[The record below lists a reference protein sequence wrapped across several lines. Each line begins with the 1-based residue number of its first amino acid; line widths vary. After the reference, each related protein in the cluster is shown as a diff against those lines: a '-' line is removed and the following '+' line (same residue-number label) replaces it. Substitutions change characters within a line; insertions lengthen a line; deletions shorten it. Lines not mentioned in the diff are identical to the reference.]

1 MPVIYEPKGKAR
13 EYSPYACNL
22 YIGCSHRCQYCYAP
36 HALQR
41 SAENYFG
48 LPEPRKDVL
57 RNLEKDLRARRYTE
71 QILLSF
77 IGDVYCENADQSY
90 TTRAALQLLDQYG
103 APVAILSK
111 GGERMLRDLDV
122 FRGFGSRLAVGSTL
136 TFFDEGKSREWESG
150 AASPAER
157 MEVLKTLHEA
167 GVRTFASLEPV
178 IEPDESLRLIEKTLE
193 DDSIDHYKIGKLN
206 NYKGLDRGVDWPGF
220 LQEALRLLRPAGKQV
235 YIKESLREV
244 SPDVQLLAEEM
255 DPERYIVRADPDEVL
270 EWIPTY

>member
-41 SAENYFG
+41 AAENYFG
-48 LPEPRKDVL
+48 LPEPRKNIL
-57 RNLEKDLRARRYTE
+57 RYLEKDLQARRYSE

-77 IGDVYCENADQSY
+77 IGDVYCENADHSR
-90 TTRAALQLLDQYG
+90 TTRAALQLLNQYG
-103 APVAILSK
+103 APVAVLSK
-111 GGERMLRDLDV
+111 GGERILRDLDV
-122 FRGFGSRLAVGSTL
+122 FQAFGSRIAVGATL
-136 TFFDEGKSREWESG
+136 TFFDEKKSREWESG
-150 AASPAER
+150 AASPGER
-157 MEVLKTLHEA
+157 MAVLKALHEA

-178 IEPDESLRLIEKTLE
+178 IDPAESLRLIEQTLAE
-193 DDSIDHYKIGKLN
+193 DSIDHYKIGKLN

-220 LQEALRLLRPAGKQV
+220 LQEAVNLLRPAGKQV

-244 SPDVQLLAEEM
+244 SPAVRLLAEEV
-255 DPERYIVRADPDEVL
+255 DPERYIVRA
-270 EWIPTY
+270 